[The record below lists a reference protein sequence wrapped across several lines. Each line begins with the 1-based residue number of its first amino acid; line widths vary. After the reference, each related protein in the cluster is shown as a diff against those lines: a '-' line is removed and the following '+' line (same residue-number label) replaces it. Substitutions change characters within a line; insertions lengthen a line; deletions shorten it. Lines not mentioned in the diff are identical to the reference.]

1 MRNLLDVETRP
12 GFTFW
17 LLLILL
23 TAVSLRLYQL
33 NAVPPGFTHDEADH
47 GLTAVSILNGTR
59 EIYFTIGHG
68 REPLFDYATAGAMA
82 LLGQHGWVLRGTAVF
97 FSLILLG
104 GMTAWTRFAFNNR
117 VALLTA
123 AGLAVGFWPL
133 MAARQGLRSIAL
145 PALFSLALYF
155 FWRGLR
161 RVESG
166 DWRLETHRS
175 LITDYRL
182 RITDYRSLLTFLT
195 AGLLLGLTFY
205 TYIPAR
211 GLWLL
216 FPALLLLGGVW
227 QRGWLRRVWPG
238 VAVTLLVAGIIAWPL
253 VAYLR
258 ANPEAEV
265 RIDELSAPLTA
276 VLQGDFSLLWAN
288 LKSGLAIFTVAGDT
302 AWRYNIPERPL
313 LGPVMGGL
321 FYVGIGVAL
330 WQVASGRWQVRGLVG
345 RNGRLAYAAA
355 LIWLLGGLA
364 PVLIT
369 GPELSMTQGMGMQ
382 PVVYLLVALGV
393 DWLWR
398 LEIGDWRLTP
408 AVRFGVILLF
418 GGTAVFTARDYF
430 GSWANAPEVRV
441 QYEST
446 MTAALDYVAGQGVAE
461 ASISTIT
468 PGPFHTPALAQLV
481 LPADVRQP
489 RWFDG
494 RGSLIVPNGD
504 ESLVV
509 FSGFA
514 PLPEALQPY
523 LATAVLQ
530 ETLPL
535 RPDDADRPIWVYR
548 LAAAE
553 AAAAWQDWLTPQPA
567 LFGDAAAFIG
577 YDLLAERVAVG
588 EVVQLVTVWQVQSAT
603 PDLRLFTHLVGP
615 DGTPLA
621 QADRLDAPSSSWVA
635 GDWLIQLHAFVVPEG
650 TAVGTYPLTI
660 GLYICLDPACEQTE
674 RLTVWQGG
682 TAVGDHL
689 LLTELVVSE

>member
-1 MRNLLDVETRP
+1 
-12 GFTFW
+12 
-17 LLLILL
+17 
-23 TAVSLRLYQL
+23 
-33 NAVPPGFTHDEADH
+33 
-47 GLTAVSILNGTR
+47 
-59 EIYFTIGHG
+59 
-68 REPLFDYATAGAMA
+68 
-82 LLGQHGWVLRGTAVF
+82 
-97 FSLILLG
+97 
-104 GMTAWTRFAFNNR
+104 
-117 VALLTA
+117 
-123 AGLAVGFWPL
+123 
-133 MAARQGLRSIAL
+133 
-145 PALFSLALYF
+145 
-155 FWRGLR
+155 
-161 RVESG
+161 
-166 DWRLETHRS
+166 
-175 LITDYRL
+175 
-182 RITDYRSLLTFLT
+182 
-195 AGLLLGLTFY
+195 
-205 TYIPAR
+205 
-211 GLWLL
+211 
-216 FPALLLLGGVW
+216 
-227 QRGWLRRVWPG
+227 
-238 VAVTLLVAGIIAWPL
+238 
-253 VAYLR
+253 
-258 ANPEAEV
+258 
-265 RIDELSAPLTA
+265 
-276 VLQGDFSLLWAN
+276 
-288 LKSGLAIFTVAGDT
+288 
-302 AWRYNIPERPL
+302 
-313 LGPVMGGL
+313 
-321 FYVGIGVAL
+321 
-330 WQVASGRWQVRGLVG
+330 
-345 RNGRLAYAAA
+345 
-355 LIWLLGGLA
+355 
-364 PVLIT
+364 
-369 GPELSMTQGMGMQ
+369 
-382 PVVYLLVALGV
+382 
-393 DWLWR
+393 
-398 LEIGDWRLTP
+398 
-408 AVRFGVILLF
+408 VILLF

-535 RPDDADRPIWVYR
+535 RSDDADRPIWVYR

-577 YDLLAERVAVG
+577 YDLLAERVSVG
-588 EVVQLVTVWQVQSAT
+588 EVVQLVTVWQVQAAP

-635 GDWLIQLHAFVVPEG
+635 GDWLIHLHAFVVPEG

-660 GLYICLDPACEQTE
+660 GLYSCLDPACEQTE